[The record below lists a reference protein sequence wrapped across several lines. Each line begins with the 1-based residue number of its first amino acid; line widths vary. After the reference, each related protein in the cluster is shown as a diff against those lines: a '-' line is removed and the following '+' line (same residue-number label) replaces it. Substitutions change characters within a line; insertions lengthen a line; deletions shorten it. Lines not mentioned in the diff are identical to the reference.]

1 VRGTAPVKVSITF
14 SALGVVFVVFS
25 DLSTRLKE
33 GAATNFQILP
43 KFVVAASL
51 GSPGCEYAQ
60 SGLSVLS
67 EFG

>member
-1 VRGTAPVKVSITF
+1 VRGTAAGKVSITF
-14 SALGVVFVVFS
+14 PALDFVFVVFS

-33 GAATNFQILP
+33 GAATDFQILP
-43 KFVVAASL
+43 KFVVAALL
-51 GSPGCEYAQ
+51 GSPGCEYPQ